1 MKKTFFFLLI
11 LFLAKGITT
20 FAQTNVPGGIVSG
33 TWTLDGS
40 PYNIQ
45 GSIQIPN
52 DSALIIQP
60 GVTVNFQGAYKL
72 NVQGQLLAI
81 GTITDTITFTS
92 ADTTAGIRGIRFDNT
107 PVTNDTSK
115 IIYCKL
121 QYGTS
126 DYALFFNNFSKAII
140 SKCNIS
146 HCSGYNLSGGVGI
159 YCYNSS
165 PIMSYN
171 LISHNSS
178 TGIWGDWGCNSIITY
193 NNISNNSGSG
203 IRCAHSNAI
212 ISNNIISNNSGGE
225 GGGICC
231 NDYSIPTI
239 TNNIII
245 NNSATYGGGI
255 CFHNT
260 NSNMNPNL
268 YNTIIWGNT
277 ASSGG
282 SQVFLG
288 DEENDPNF
296 YYCDVQG
303 GSAAFDVNGNTYTG
317 TYQNNLNAD
326 PLVVTPSGGS
336 GTGYNGVIA
345 DWSLQNIS
353 PCIDAGKPFDTVQ
366 LFKYPA
372 TDIAGNIRVTVC
384 RIDIGAYEYQTGIPL
399 AISLSISQPILCNGS
414 ATGEIV
420 AVASGGTS
428 PYTYLWSNGQTTFNV
443 TGLVAGNYT
452 VTVSTASY
460 GCTLTKSIT
469 ITQPTAIAIDAG
481 TDTSIICD
489 GTVQLDAQPKWVTL
503 NNGVTAPLYSV
514 FFTDSDTGYAVGGS
528 GGGEAAI
535 ILKTTNGGSNWTS
548 QTNPSNFRLYSVYFT
563 NTNTGYAVG
572 DQGIILKTID
582 GGTNWAYVQT
592 IGSINFLSSI
602 YFINNDTGYACG
614 QGVSTSAEIILKTID
629 GGTNWTTQTSGNNI
643 SLNSIYFLD
652 ANTGYAVGDMGII
665 LKTINGGIN
674 WTTQTSGNN
683 NNLKSVYFTDTNT
696 GYAVGMFGTILKTSN
711 GGTNWTVL
719 TSGTTYDLNSVYFP
733 NTNTGYAVGGNE
745 TILKTINNGTN
756 WTALTSVT
764 TYDLNSVYFPNTNTG
779 YAVGNNGTILKLY
792 VLSNYTGNDTLT
804 YEWSPST
811 GLNYDTIPNPTATA
825 TSNTTYYVTVT
836 TSNGCTAI
844 DSVTVNVD
852 PLTINGTNASTIC
865 GDSTTLNTTTNYT
878 GTGTLTYSWVPV
890 TGLNNSS
897 IANPVATI
905 DSNQTYTVTV
915 TTPNGCVATDDVY
928 VTLIPMNAPEICIV
942 GVDSTNKNMVVW
954 NKPFSLA
961 IDSFHI
967 YRETNITDVY
977 ERIGVVPYDS
987 MSIFVDAL
995 SQPDVQSNKY
1005 KISIL
1010 DDCGI
1015 ESAQSDFHKTM
1026 HLSINQ
1032 GIGNTWN
1039 LIWEPYEGF
1048 TVSTYNIYRGTDAD
1062 NMVLIGSSPGGNT
1075 QYSDVSAPSGY
1086 VYYQVEV
1093 MSPNLCDPSKSYNSS
1108 LSNIA
1113 TNNPNAINDS
1123 YANETNIYIYP
1134 NPASDAITLNIN
1146 NANNGDWIL
1155 NIYNVMSL
1163 LIKTEVLKPNQH
1175 ELDISNLY
1183 NGIYILEIISN
1194 NFTVRQKLIIQR

>member
-1 MKKTFFFLLI
+1 MKKIYLHAVVIFI
-11 LFLAKGITT
+11 LNASTT
-20 FAQTNVPGGIVSG
+20 LAQTNVPSGSVSG

-45 GSIQIPN
+45 GSIQIPD
-52 DSALIIQP
+52 DSTLTIQP
-60 GVTVNFQGAYKL
+60 GVIVNFQGAYKL

-81 GTITDTITFTS
+81 GTIIDTITFTS
-92 ADTTAGIRGIRFDNT
+92 ADTTEGIRGIRFNNT
-107 PVTNDTSK
+107 PATNDTSK
-115 IIYCKL
+115 LIYCKL

-126 DYALFFNNFSKAII
+126 DAALYFYNFSKAII

-146 HCSGYNLSGGVGI
+146 HCSGVGI
-159 YCYNSS
+159 YYYNSN
-165 PIMSYN
+165 IIISYN

-178 TGIWGDWGCNSIITY
+178 SGIWGGWGNSIIAY

-203 IRCAHSNAI
+203 ILCAYSNAI
-212 ISNNIISNNSGGE
+212 ISNNIISNNSSGGE

-231 NDYSIPTI
+231 NDYSTPII
-239 TNNIII
+239 INNVII
-245 NNSATYGGGI
+245 NNSASYGGGI

-260 NSNMNPNL
+260 NSNKNPNL

-282 SQVFLG
+282 SQVYLG

-296 YYCDVQG
+296 YYCNVQG

-326 PLVVTPSGGS
+326 PLFVAPSGGS
-336 GTGYNGVIA
+336 GTGYNGIIA

-353 PCIDAGKPFDTVQ
+353 PCIDAGNPFDTVQ

-428 PYTYLWSNGQTTFNV
+428 PYTYLWSNGQTTFNA

-489 GTVQLDAQPKWVTL
+489 GTVQLEAQPKWVTL

-514 FFTDSDTGYAVGGS
+514 FFTDSDTGYAVGGF
-528 GGGEAAI
+528 GGGTAAI

-548 QTNPSNFRLYSVYFT
+548 QTNPSNFCLYSVYFT

-582 GGTNWAYVQT
+582 GGTNWVYVQS
-592 IGSINFLSSI
+592 GSMNFLSSI

-614 QGVSTSAEIILKTID
+614 QGISTSAEIILKTID

-652 ANTGYAVGDMGII
+652 ANMGYAVGDMGII
-665 LKTINGGIN
+665 IKTINGGTN
-674 WTTQTSGNN
+674 WATQTSANN
-683 NNLKSVYFTDTNT
+683 NNLKSVYFTDADT

-711 GGTNWTVL
+711 GGTNWTAL

-733 NTNTGYAVGGNE
+733 NTNTGYAVGDNE

-756 WTALTSVT
+756 WTALTSET
-764 TYDLNSVYFPNTNTG
+764 TYDLNSIYFPNTNTA

-811 GLNYDTIPNPTATA
+811 GLNYDTIPNPTATG

-852 PLTINGTNASTIC
+852 SLTINGTNASTIC
-865 GDSTTLNTTTNYT
+865 GDSVTLFTSTNYT
-878 GTGTLTYSWVPV
+878 GTDELTYLWLP
-890 TGLNNSS
+890 TEGMDNAG
-897 IANPVATI
+897 IASPTVLINA
-905 DSNQTYTVTV
+905 NQVYSVTV
-915 TTPNGCVATDDVY
+915 TTPNGCVATDDVS
-928 VTLIPMNAPEICIV
+928 VSIIPMNTPEICIV
-942 GVDSTNKNMVVW
+942 GVDSTNKNIIVW
-954 NKPFSLA
+954 NKPVSSA
-961 IDSFHI
+961 INSFYI

-977 ERIGVVPYDS
+977 QKIGDVNYDS
-987 MSIFVDAL
+987 LSIFVDTN
-995 SQPDVQSNKY
+995 SYPDVQSNKY
-1005 KISIL
+1005 KISIK
-1010 DDCGI
+1010 DGCGL
-1015 ESAQSDFHKTM
+1015 ESNTSMEHKTM

-1032 GIGNTWN
+1032 GMGNTWN
-1039 LIWEPYEGF
+1039 LIWESYEGF
-1048 TVSTYNIYRGTDAD
+1048 TVSTYNIYRGTDPT
-1062 NMVLIGSSPGGNT
+1062 NLTLIGSTPGGGST
-1075 QYSDVSAPSGY
+1075 QFTDNSAPAGY
-1086 VYYQVEV
+1086 VYYQVEII
-1093 MSPNLCDPSKSYNSS
+1093 SPNSCNPSKSYNSS
-1108 LSNIA
+1108 RSNIA
-1113 TNNPNAINDS
+1113 TNNGSGIDENN
-1123 YANETNIYIYP
+1123 YASDLFSIYP
-1134 NPASDAITLNIN
+1134 NPATDIVTLNIDNVN
-1146 NANNGDWIL
+1146 NANFTL
-1155 NIYNVMSL
+1155 NIYNVIGKLVRSEL
-1163 LIKTEVLKPNQH
+1163 LKQNQQQINVGDLSNGTYMVEIKSKGLTE
-1175 ELDISNLY
+1175 
-1183 NGIYILEIISN
+1183 
-1194 NFTVRQKLIIQR
+1194 RQELIIQR